1 MVSETI
7 ILAFSGIL
15 MIGLTCFIAGDSMS
29 NPLGV
34 VSLSILF
41 ILGTCSFGYAVVD
54 VIRWALRMKKGKGKG
69 KDDSNNR
76 NGS

>member
-54 VIRWALRMKKGKGKG
+54 MINWALRMKKGKTKNDG
-69 KDDSNNR
+69 NNR